1 MKAVVFNDY
10 PEFQPN
16 LTPSD
21 IFKLGSFGGTY
32 WRPIYSSITKKKYE
46 NEHKDLVGFIRKLK
60 KYKSNPKDHLDKIGE
75 IEERVHYIFD
85 EITMVSPPSYI
96 D

>member
-1 MKAVVFNDY
+1 MSWKDILKSEDKKYNNFLDDLDMAVERVFGLEI
-10 PEFQPN
+10 PKE
-16 LTPSD
+16 
-21 IFKLGSFGGTY
+21 
-32 WRPIYSSITKKKYE
+32 YE